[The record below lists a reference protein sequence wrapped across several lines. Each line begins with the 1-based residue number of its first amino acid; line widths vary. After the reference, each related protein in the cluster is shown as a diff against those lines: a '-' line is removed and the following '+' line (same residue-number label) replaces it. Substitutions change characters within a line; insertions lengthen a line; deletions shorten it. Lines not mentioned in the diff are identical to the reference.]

1 MTTPYKKK
9 KGTKKPGRYVTIAG
23 KQVYTT
29 DPKTIIR
36 EETIEAMGKAVDKT
50 TKFFKGLFK

>member
-9 KGTKKPGRYVTIAG
+9 KSTKKPGRYVTIAG
-23 KQVYTT
+23 KKVYTT

-36 EETIEAMGKAVDKT
+36 EETMEAMGNAVDKT